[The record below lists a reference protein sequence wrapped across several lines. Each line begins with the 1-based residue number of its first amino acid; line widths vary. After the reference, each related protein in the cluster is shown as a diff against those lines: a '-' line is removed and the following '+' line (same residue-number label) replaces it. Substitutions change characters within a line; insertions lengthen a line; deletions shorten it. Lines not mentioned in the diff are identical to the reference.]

1 LPAII
6 IKISKIASVHCIELF
21 MCSLFR
27 NRYVI
32 GSKRFQGYDYSS
44 SGKYFITIC
53 TNNKIPYFGK
63 IENGVMI
70 LSDLGQMLFDEWSKT
85 PDIRPD
91 MNIILDEF
99 VIMPDH
105 FHAIIE
111 ICKNPMND
119 KNKFDFGNRRNTMH
133 GVSTTNTMHGVSTN
147 TINKKIQYKNKF
159 GPQSKNL
166 SSIIRGIKSVIT
178 VYSKR
183 TIQEFSWQPRYFDHI
198 IRSIPELNRIRK
210 YIKENPQNW
219 DKKKILP

>member
-1 LPAII
+1 
-6 IKISKIASVHCIELF
+6 
-21 MCSLFR
+21 MCSLFK

-32 GSKRFQGYDYSS
+32 GSKRYQGYDYSS
-44 SGKYFITIC
+44 PGKYFITIC

-70 LSDLGQMLFDEWSKT
+70 LSDLGQMLYDEWLKT
-85 PDIRPD
+85 PEIRPD

-111 ICKNPMND
+111 ICKNPMNG
-119 KNKFDFGNRRNTMH
+119 KNKFDFGECR
-133 GVSTTNTMHGVSTN
+133 NTMHGVSTN
-147 TINKKIQYKNKF
+147 TIDNKIQYKNKF

-178 VYSKR
+178 VYSKK
-183 TIQEFSWQPRYFDHI
+183 TNQEFSWQPKYFDHI
-198 IRSIPELNRIRK
+198 IRTKPELYRIRK
-210 YIKENPQNW
+210 YIKDNPQNW
-219 DKKKILP
+219 DKNVL

>member
-1 LPAII
+1 
-6 IKISKIASVHCIELF
+6 
-21 MCSLFR
+21 
-27 NRYVI
+27 
-32 GSKRFQGYDYSS
+32 
-44 SGKYFITIC
+44 
-53 TNNKIPYFGK
+53 
-63 IENGVMI
+63 MI
-70 LSDLGQMLFDEWSKT
+70 LSDLGQMLFDEWLKT

-111 ICKNPMND
+111 ICKNPIND

-133 GVSTTNTMHGVSTN
+133 GVSTNA
-147 TINKKIQYKNKF
+147 INKKIQYKNKF

-178 VYSKR
+178 VYSKK

-198 IRSIPELNRIRK
+198 IRTIPELNRIRK

-219 DKKKILP
+219 DKK